1 MTVAGYFDEFF
12 FFFSIVNVMAVFT
25 IKLNNT
31 LQDPFINDLVDNLN
45 KLKDKIN
52 DKNKDINDID
62 ENLPESEDNIIEN
75 NQIELETRRTQNN
88 CAVYLKTAMV

>member
-62 ENLPESEDNIIEN
+62 ENLPESEDYIHEN
-75 NQIELETRRTQNN
+75 EPNSSKTLRT
-88 CAVYLKTAMV
+88 